1 MRGFTLLEILISFT
15 IMSLIVAGIF
25 AIINVAEMSWNSDMA
40 FLDIQQQVRLA
51 MDGMTREVRQTKPS
65 QITVSGGGGRIDFL
79 LPKPTTGDY
88 LIGYYLQGG
97 RIIREHPT
105 GTTKIL
111 ANYINTLSFCCCL
124 NEDCT
129 HYCTNCS
136 NANALRIQI
145 QGTKTMRGRTATFP
159 LTEKVMLR
167 NE

>member
-1 MRGFTLLEILISFT
+1 
-15 IMSLIVAGIF
+15 MSLIVAGIF
-25 AIINVAEMSWNSDMA
+25 AIINVADMTWNSDMA

-51 MDGMTREVRQTKPS
+51 MDGMTREVRQARS
-65 QITVSGGGGRIDFL
+65 AQITVSGGGGRIDFFI
-79 LPKPTTGDY
+79 PNVSNAV
-88 LIGYYLQGG
+88 GYYLQGG

-111 ANYINTLSFCCCL
+111 ANYITALNFCCLGGAGCT
-124 NEDCT
+124 DCA
-129 HYCTNCS
+129 H
-136 NANALRIQI
+136 ANSLRIQI